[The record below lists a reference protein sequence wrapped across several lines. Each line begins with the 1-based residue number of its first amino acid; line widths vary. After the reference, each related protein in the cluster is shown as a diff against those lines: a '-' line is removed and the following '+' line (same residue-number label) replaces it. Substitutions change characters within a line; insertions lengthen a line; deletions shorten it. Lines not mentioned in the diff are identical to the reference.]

1 MNMNSRL
8 CICSERTHAGCGR
21 LLRRSLF
28 FVGAFGAN
36 DYLLAMAATS
46 LEQVR
51 SLVPAV
57 VRTIS
62 AAVEVTKLPLRS
74 HVPPDSSCGMWAS
87 CSAHC
92 R

>member
-1 MNMNSRL
+1 VYADCNKL
-8 CICSERTHAGCGR
+8 FG
-21 LLRRSLF
+21 RSLF

-36 DYLLAMAATS
+36 DYLLAMAAMS

-62 AAVEVTKLPLRS
+62 MAVEVTRTL
-74 HVPPDSSCGMWAS
+74 HVSIINDLQERHW
-87 CSAHC
+87 
-92 R
+92 

>member
-1 MNMNSRL
+1 L
-8 CICSERTHAGCGR
+8 FG
-21 LLRRSLF
+21 RSLF

-36 DYLLAMAATS
+36 DYLLAMATMI

-62 AAVEVTKLPLRS
+62 MAVEVTRTL
-74 HVPPDSSCGMWAS
+74 HVSIINDLQERHWCMSGDA
-87 CSAHC
+87 
-92 R
+92 